1 MKFGASSGSIK
12 LGEVAGRLT
21 EVICHAISTKQK
33 VTYVPLAFRPA
44 ALLKRPKIPLV
55 LERVPFMQIVSF
67 SIFYRYV
74 KSVEKELYLNRQ
86 FIL

>member
-1 MKFGASSGSIK
+1 MVMKKWPAVTWHYDI
-12 LGEVAGRLT
+12 L
-21 EVICHAISTKQK
+21 TKQK
-33 VTYVPLAFRPA
+33 VRYVPLAFRPA
-44 ALLKRPKIPLV
+44 ALLERPKFPRV

-74 KSVEKELYLNRQ
+74 KTAEKELYLNRQ

>member
-1 MKFGASSGSIK
+1 MHPPEALLE
-12 LGEVAGRLT
+12 LGEVAGWLT

-33 VTYVPLAFRPA
+33 VRYVPLVFRQATP
-44 ALLKRPKIPLV
+44 LKRQNLSLV